1 MGPVSRWAVKKP
13 WMAIGAWVIALV
25 VIFGASGALAGT
37 YNDSFNL
44 PDSESTQAQQI
55 LENDFGGLGATASA
69 SIVFSPAEG
78 TINQPQVQVEIDKL
92 TVDARELSSVAS
104 VATPYEVPPEAA
116 AQAGLISPNGEIGRL
131 DIQFSATDSEVPITE
146 IQSLV
151 GDVEAAN
158 SESLE
163 VGIAG
168 QVVDLANQAI
178 PASEF
183 IGIIVAIIIVLI
195 MFGSVVAAGLP
206 ILTAL
211 IGLAAGIS
219 IVTLVAN
226 LMDIATFGPTLA
238 AMIGLGVGID
248 YALFVI
254 NRYRQSTQSG
264 RAPKDAA
271 LEAVN
276 TAGRAVVFAGT
287 TVVIALGGLFVLRL
301 DFMNGLAVGAAITVI
316 TVMFTA
322 VTLLPAVIS
331 LLGHRTFA
339 WRMPWA
345 RSQKPPSEG
354 KGFSRYGSGLQKRP
368 WLYGGLAF
376 VLMAILALPM
386 FAMRSGFPDAGGRAD
401 GDTTRISYDLTT
413 EGFGAGANGPLLVV
427 VELPDAAAVGIAGQL
442 SAKIAATQG
451 VAAATPVVAGTPSV
465 SSNGQAAIIQVIPT
479 TGPQDEATDQTLE
492 RIRSEVI
499 PQMLDGTGVSAY
511 VGGSTAVVVDFS
523 ETLSDAL
530 PLFLAVVVGLGFLVL
545 VVLFRSLVIP
555 LTAALT
561 ALLSFG
567 AAVGILVFVFQWGY
581 LANLFGI
588 TGTGPILPFL
598 PIMLFAILFGL
609 SMDYQVFLVTR
620 MQEEWG
626 RTKDNRLSVR
636 RGLGGSG
643 RVVAAAAAI
652 MFSVFISF
660 VFGDDATIKMFGL
673 GLAVAIALDAFIIRL
688 ILVPCVM
695 TVLGSANWYLP
706 VWLGKVLPEVR
717 IELEEEAT
725 EIADADDPGMGSGAD
740 RQTVS

>member
-1 MGPVSRWAVKKP
+1 MGPVSRWAVNKP

-25 VIFGASGALAGT
+25 IIFGASGTLAGT

-55 LENDFGGLGATASA
+55 LEADFGGLGATASA

-78 TINQPQVQVEIDKL
+78 SINQPQVQAEIDAL
-92 TVDARELSSVAS
+92 AADARELGSVTS
-104 VATPYEVPPEAA
+104 VETPFGVPPEVAV
-116 AQAGLISPNGEIGRL
+116 QSGLVSPNGEIGRVNVR
-131 DIQFSATDSEVPITE
+131 FSGADSDVPVAE

-151 GDVEAAN
+151 ADVEAAN
-158 SESLE
+158 SPALE

-168 QVVDLANQAI
+168 QVVDFANQAL

-183 IGIIVAIIIVLI
+183 IGIIVAIIIILI
-195 MFGSVVAAGLP
+195 MFGSVIAAGLP

-254 NRYRQSTQSG
+254 NRYRQAIQAG
-264 RAPKDAA
+264 RMPRDAA

-339 WRMPWA
+339 WKMPWA
-345 RSQKPPSEG
+345 RNQKPASEG
-354 KGFSRYGSGLQKRP
+354 RGFSRYGAGLQKRP

-376 VLMAILALPM
+376 FLMVVLALPM
-386 FAMRSGFPDAGGRAD
+386 FSMRSGFPDAGGRAET
-401 GDTTRISYDLTT
+401 DTTRIAYDLTT

-427 VELPDAAAVGIAGQL
+427 VDLPNEAALATAAQLSTDLAATEGVASASPVIPGTAAV
-442 SAKIAATQG
+442 S
-451 VAAATPVVAGTPSV
+451 P
-465 SSNGQAAIIQVIPT
+465 NGQAALIQVIPT
-479 TGPQDEATDQTLE
+479 TGPQDQATDQTLQ
-492 RIRSEVI
+492 RIRTQAI
-499 PQMLDGTGVSAY
+499 PETLDGTGVSAF

-581 LANLFGI
+581 LASLFGI
-588 TGTGPILPFL
+588 SGTGPILPFL

-673 GLAVAIALDAFIIRL
+673 GLAVAIALDAFVIRL
-688 ILVPCVM
+688 VLVPCLM
-695 TVLGSANWYLP
+695 TVLGPANWYLP
-706 VWLGKVLPEVR
+706 GWLGKVLPEIR
-717 IELEEEAT
+717 LESEAEAS
-725 EIADADDPGMGSGAD
+725 EIADIDDPGTGSSAQ